1 MFLSKKNA
9 FLTAGKKRTAKGH
22 YLVSG
27 IWKEKIHIGFG
38 GLILE
43 GFFGQCFPFAKETQS
58 SISKSELIFD

>member
-43 GFFGQCFPFAKETQS
+43 GFFGQCFPFA
-58 SISKSELIFD
+58 